1 MKTID
6 FECLLEKAKL
16 PATTLEDEAT
26 YIKAIR
32 AGIPGAIVQPAI
44 LELGEREL
52 FSRLLNTDV
61 SNLSRFYRQEKLSR
75 PIGEGILDTLRV
87 FKLALSV
94 YENDAEMALEWLH
107 TKIPALSG
115 EIPIDLLDTFEGRR
129 MVKDCLLVMEY
140 GDFT

>member
-6 FECLLEKAKL
+6 LESLLEKAKL
-16 PATTLEDEAT
+16 PSTTLEDEAT

-32 AGIPGAIVQPAI
+32 TGISGAIVQPAI

-75 PIGEGILDTLRV
+75 PLGEAILDTLRV

-115 EIPIDLLDTFEGRR
+115 EIPINLLDTFEGRR